1 MRREWWMAGVV
12 VDGAGHRTMA
22 QATDAPSSHVDGTDS
37 LQRVEPEPTDSAT
50 VSEKIARGAR
60 LLVAFAS
67 GSPFVATV
75 AAVEVLIAIALLG
88 LPLTPAPAVVVALVT
103 FAVYTV
109 DHVSD
114 ADADARSTPERA
126 ALAHRYSDQLMI
138 AAALAYGLAV
148 ALAIVGGPL
157 ALGVTLLPGAFWVL
171 YASDWLPNAG
181 RFVGAAVADGRIDAV
196 RRRVPR
202 LKDVVV
208 VNSVVVAL
216 GWAIAVTVLPLAFAG
231 ADAGTV
237 VAAEVDPAVG
247 VVFAYFFF
255 RSFVDTELP
264 NVRDIDADAAVGV
277 ATLPVVLGIAGTR
290 KLLYGVD
297 LVTTSVLVFAAAAG
311 LLAWPLAGALG
322 AGIAVSVCVTA
333 LAGRVDDAS
342 MLGVAPDCSYLVV
355 GSVIVGIQLLG

>member
-22 QATDAPSSHVDGTDS
+22 QATDAPSTHVDGTDS
-37 LQRVEPEPTDSAT
+37 LQRVEPTDSAT
-50 VSEKIARGAR
+50 VTGRIARGAR
-60 LLVAFAS
+60 LLAAFAS

-75 AAVEVLIAIALLG
+75 AAVEVLIATALLG
-88 LPLTPAPAVVVALVT
+88 LPLTPAPAVIALVT

-109 DHVSD
+109 DHVAD

-126 ALAHRYSDQLMI
+126 ALAHQYSDQLMI

-181 RFVGAAVADGRIDAV
+181 SFVGAAVADGRIDAV

-237 VAAEVDPAVG
+237 VAAEIGPAVG

-264 NVRDIDADAAVGV
+264 NVRDVDADAAVGV
-277 ATLPVVLGIAGTR
+277 ATLPVVLGVAETR

-297 LVTTSVLVFAAAAG
+297 LVTTGVLVFAAVGG
-311 LLAWPLAGALG
+311 LLAWPLVGALG

-333 LAGRVDDAS
+333 LAGRIDDAS
-342 MLGVAPDCSYLVV
+342 VLGVAPDCSYLVV
-355 GSVIVGIQLLG
+355 GGVIVGMQLLG